1 MPVILPRH
9 DPPFLYLVGLE
20 RLDYKHKPT
29 PQDYVKRAEPRRKI
43 LKARRNGEPDPCD
56 LMPPPPPL
64 FFTPASRSK
73 EKGLF
78 FIEVGKGDL
87 LAGSQG
93 L

>member
-1 MPVILPRH
+1 
-9 DPPFLYLVGLE
+9 
-20 RLDYKHKPT
+20 
-29 PQDYVKRAEPRRKI
+29 
-43 LKARRNGEPDPCD
+43 
-56 LMPPPPPL
+56 MPPPPPL